1 MVARAW
7 RRLRAESRGAC
18 ARAGRAREGMHVRF
32 RHMVITLSVFA
43 LATLTVPQTASAA
56 DTNVPGLWPSTFT
69 AAQTDCGSFS
79 HDANNFCWT
88 AGGDG
93 NLAGPGVELGVKFT
107 SSQSVNITGI
117 RVYRVSPGTVTGHLW
132 DGAGGLPLA
141 AGTFAGG
148 DTHRSQGPTPSHPA
162 QTQP

>member
-1 MVARAW
+1 
-7 RRLRAESRGAC
+7 LRAFGPR
-18 ARAGRAREGMHVRF
+18 
-32 RHMVITLSVFA
+32 TLG
-43 LATLTVPQTASAA
+43 LTKPAAAA

-107 SSQSVNITGI
+107 SSQSVNITGV
-117 RVYRVSPGTVTGHLW
+117 RVYRVNPGTVTGHLW

-141 AGTFAGG
+141 AGTFDG
-148 DTHRSQGPTPSHPA
+148 
-162 QTQP
+162 